1 MRILCACFL
10 ICLFYS
16 GTPAN
21 SSLEDLI
28 ALHKQAVNAEALA
41 EMKSVRKVGMMNF
54 GTNQVP
60 FTSYQKGNNFRLEQ
74 RFGGLDMF
82 SVLNEE
88 GAWKLNPWDGNK
100 IEKLGGGEL
109 RKLKELSM
117 SGGILIDG
125 ERFGYTASL
134 KKEDESKDHPVIH
147 VDCGENAYYK
157 VHLNPESYLI
167 DKTIFYESANGRNTK
182 VELIIKE
189 YAEFGKVKF
198 PSEVREFF
206 QGEALASYS
215 IISIDTRL
223 DLDLKLFKTPD
234 GGE

>member
-1 MRILCACFL
+1 
-10 ICLFYS
+10 
-16 GTPAN
+16 
-21 SSLEDLI
+21 
-28 ALHKQAVNAEALA
+28 
-41 EMKSVRKVGMMNF
+41 
-54 GTNQVP
+54 
-60 FTSYQKGNNFRLEQ
+60 
-74 RFGGLDMF
+74 MF

-88 GAWKLNPWDGNK
+88 GAWKLNPWDNNK

-117 SGGILIDG
+117 SGGVLIDG

-134 KKEDESKDHPVIH
+134 KEEDAAKDHPVVH
-147 VDCGENAYYK
+147 VDCGNNAYYK
-157 VHLNPESYLI
+157 VHLNPETYLI
-167 DKTIFYESANGRNTK
+167 DKTIFHQSADGRNTK

-189 YAEFGKVKF
+189 YSEFGKVQF